1 MNGGVGPW
9 FRVVLKTVGLSGG
22 VNYRQPYDRAQACVV
37 CGVGAVPIGPL
48 VAELSRMGKK
58 QLDRTAHDG
67 HVIVT
72 TGLADALTREG
83 LTGFELRPVR
93 RAHLET
99 PDTAYRW
106 LHIVFEWPQ
115 TAPTTSFAIQDLCPR
130 CERTGHFDLGARLD
144 PWHYRQAPA
153 SAADFGLTWERFG
166 IWRSKGW
173 EPGVRG
179 VGGQGGVIVSDRA
192 RGVLRA
198 QRVRHLEFLPLVF
211 GRGA

>member
-1 MNGGVGPW
+1 MAGEQGPW
-9 FRVVLKTVGLSGG
+9 FRLVLNTVGLSGG
-22 VNYRQPYDRAQACVV
+22 INYRQPYDHGHACVV
-37 CGVGAVPIGPL
+37 CGAGAVPVGPL

-67 HVIVT
+67 HVVVT
-72 TGLADALTREG
+72 ASLADALAREG

-106 LHIVFEWPQ
+106 LHVAFEWPQ
-115 TAPTTSFAIQDLCPR
+115 MAPTTPFAIEDLCPR
-130 CERTGHFDLGARLD
+130 CERTGHFDVGPGPDA
-144 PWHYRQAPA
+144 WHYRQAPA
-153 SAADFGLTWERFG
+153 NAADFGLTWERFG

-173 EPGVRG
+173 EPGTRG

-192 RGVLRA
+192 RAVLRA
-198 QRVRHLEFLPLVF
+198 MRVRHLDYLPLVF
-211 GRGA
+211 EPGA